1 MQRTYLLI
9 RQSYHLVLNL
19 IISILL
25 NLVSLQPQHTFCD
38 FRDTEEKR
46 MSSSKEVINVLMVS
60 PTLQGHLNPT
70 LNLAKRLAS
79 KGVHVTL
86 AIPEELRQRFQ
97 NLHNQETNNFHHHS
111 DKPSKI
117 QLAYFSDG
125 LSVDHDR
132 SNDPAAF
139 FASFETKGAENLSN
153 LITHLKEHDRSFSCL
168 IANPFMPWSVDVA
181 VSHGIP
187 CAMFWPQASA
197 LFSIYLRYVCKTN
210 CFPDMENP
218 NETLQLPSL
227 PTLQVRELP
236 SFLLPSCPPYHKKLV
251 TDFEPIL
258 DKVKWI
264 LGASLYEFEEEI
276 VNSMASLRPIL
287 TIGPLVSPYLLGQ
300 KESEDFDDLSVNLW
314 RPEDSCLQWLNDK
327 ATSSVIYVAFGSL
340 MELSQK
346 QMDNIA
352 IALKNTKKPFL
363 WVIRPQKGGAEL
375 PQEFLEETKE
385 KGLVVTWCPQA
396 NVLMHPA
403 VACFVSHCGW
413 NSTLEA
419 VTAGVP
425 IVALPNWSDQPTNA
439 KLVEDVFKTG
449 VRMRIGEEEDG
460 VASAEEVERCITE
473 VMEGPMAEEIKMRAV
488 GLKEAAR
495 KAMVDGGSSDRNI
508 NRFVTEISGKST

>member
-1 MQRTYLLI
+1 
-9 RQSYHLVLNL
+9 
-19 IISILL
+19 
-25 NLVSLQPQHTFCD
+25 
-38 FRDTEEKR
+38 

-70 LNLAKRLAS
+70 LNFAKRLAS

-153 LITHLKEHDRSFSCL
+153 LITHLKEHDRSFSCF

-197 LFSIYLRYVCKTN
+197 LFSIYCRYVCKTN

-236 SFLLPSCPPYHKKLV
+236 SFLLPSCPPYHKKMV

-264 LGASLYEFEEEI
+264 LGASVYEFEEEI

-449 VRMRIGEEEDG
+449 VRMRIGEEEAG

-495 KAMVDGGSSDRNI
+495 KAMLDGGSSDRNI
-508 NRFVTEISGKST
+508 IRFVTEISGKST